1 MSRKAVW
8 CFTVPSGLIDETAQ
22 DGISVEYVSKTY
34 TVVIG
39 PVEDPDQ
46 AASYKHQHGYIAC
59 PKSVALTKGQA
70 ISILKQIGAYEDG
83 QYVHELDSTKAK
95 YHSYC
100 FKTSDCMFTSAERAI
115 KRAWDAVQEN
125 DGVKVT
131 PKRLKAKLAKS
142 EGVSF
147 VSRNKPVIDTF
158 LNTPEIRQSGR
169 DLVEEVDR
177 IENMIA
183 FTEACKRFND
193 QLIAMVDKNGIST
206 THPAFKDVSRMDQVC
221 AFNCMALLPMLVNR
235 ARITDNIPAIWFHGL
250 PHCGKSFLFSQMTN
264 YKKVATDAVGVS
276 RFRLDGDQSGLLL
289 DDLDEGFLFK
299 SENSKT
305 LKALTLGER
314 EVVKTM
320 GDTQEIRA
328 FVVCTS
334 NGVPDFL
341 QVYKKKEEDGPD
353 AERSHQFNCNAWK
366 RRFVTLFFDEEMEPS
381 SQYVDFE
388 QTSLNLCARK
398 LFEFAYECIESEHL
412 KSLFTKYYDHIVSE
426 WKPEDVQLYQEMEA
440 RKGAIHTK

>member
-1 MSRKAVW
+1 
-8 CFTVPSGLIDETAQ
+8 
-22 DGISVEYVSKTY
+22 
-34 TVVIG
+34 
-39 PVEDPDQ
+39 
-46 AASYKHQHGYIAC
+46 
-59 PKSVALTKGQA
+59 
-70 ISILKQIGAYEDG
+70 
-83 QYVHELDSTKAK
+83 
-95 YHSYC
+95 
-100 FKTSDCMFTSAERAI
+100 MFTSAERAI
-115 KRAWDAVQEN
+115 KRAWDAVQDN

-131 PKRLKAKLAKS
+131 PKRLRAKLALS

-147 VSRNKPVIDTF
+147 VSRNKPVIETF
-158 LNTPEIRQSGR
+158 LNTPEVRQSGR

-177 IENMIA
+177 IANMLA
-183 FTEACKRFND
+183 FKEACKRFNQ
-193 QLIAMVDKNGIST
+193 QLERMVEKNGITT
-206 THPAFKDVSRMDQVC
+206 THPAFKDSTRMDQL
-221 AFNCMALLPMLVNR
+221 AALNCIALLPMLMNR

-250 PHCGKSFLFSQMTN
+250 PHCGKSFLFSQMPN

-276 RFRLDGDQSGLLL
+276 RFRLEGDQAGLLL

-299 SENSKT
+299 PENSKT

-334 NGVPDFL
+334 NGAPDFL
-341 QVYKKKEEDGPD
+341 QDYKKKEEDGPD

-388 QTSLNLCARK
+388 QTSLNLVARK
-398 LFEFAYECIESEHL
+398 LFEYAYGVIDSEDL
-412 KSLFTKYYDHIVSE
+412 KKLFTKYYDHVGGM
-426 WKPEDVQLYQEMEA
+426 WKPEDVQLYQEMEE
-440 RKGAIHTK
+440 H